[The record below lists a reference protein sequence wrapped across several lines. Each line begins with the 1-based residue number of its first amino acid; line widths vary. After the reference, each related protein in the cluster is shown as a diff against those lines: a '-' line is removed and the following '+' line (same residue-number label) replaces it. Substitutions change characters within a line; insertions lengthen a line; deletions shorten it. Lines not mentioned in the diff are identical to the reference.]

1 MPRCSEHPWTRWILN
16 RRAAV
21 ASIAKSLHIGSNLVM
36 TARAEI
42 FVEKEGYDFPDPEQV
57 LSTLVPRFAGIL
69 APEGR
74 DERESECT
82 ATMQSSVSSPA
93 NKPPS
98 IHPCNTP
105 AALLRLTLA
114 WNNSKQLHTGAVH
127 EVHHTNSESHCRL
140 QSIRV
145 SIGGTAANTH
155 SHTYPSISSRPL
167 HSRRD
172 TTRPTPPPWPVSV
185 VDTLQAY
192 LPT

>member
-1 MPRCSEHPWTRWILN
+1 VAFRGRSENESPSHAGDPQPRSWRGGSWRMPRCSEHPWTRWILN

-127 EVHHTNSESHCRL
+127 EVHLLSKQQPPSFPALLVYRSMSTRL
-140 QSIRV
+140 L
-145 SIGGTAANTH
+145 A
-155 SHTYPSISSRPL
+155 
-167 HSRRD
+167 RR
-172 TTRPTPPPWPVSV
+172 RIFP
-185 VDTLQAY
+185 
-192 LPT
+192 